1 MAKFGDGW
9 LSWWRWV
16 AKFWRWV
23 AKLVEMDGFVLE
35 MVATLEEMGS

>member
-1 MAKFGDGW
+1 MEIGGM
-9 LSWWRWV
+9 
-16 AKFWRWV
+16 V